1 MHIPINNDY
10 AIGADQFSWHILKL
24 RTLKRKGKSV
34 QEWRPIKW
42 YSNLENLINAFADF
56 GLRTSEVE
64 SLADLLK
71 EQKNLKAALCGS
83 LHAQFKGAA

>member
-1 MHIPINNDY
+1 MHIPINDDF
-10 AIGADQFSWHILKL
+10 AIGSDQFSWQILK
-24 RTLKRKGKSV
+24 RITRERKGKSV

-56 GLRTSEVE
+56 GLRTSEAE

-71 EQKNLKAALCGS
+71 EQKRLKAALCDS
-83 LHAQFKGAA
+83 LHNFKGAA

>member
-1 MHIPINNDY
+1 VHIPINDDF
-10 AIGADQFSWHILKL
+10 AIGSDQFSWQILK
-24 RTLKRKGKSV
+24 RITRERKGKSV

-56 GLRTSEVE
+56 GLRISEAE

-71 EQKNLKAALCGS
+71 EQKNLKAALCRS
-83 LHAQFKGAA
+83 LCSYLKVAA

>member
-1 MHIPINNDY
+1 MHIPISNDY

-56 GLRTSEVE
+56 GLRTSEAE

-71 EQKNLKAALCGS
+71 EQKNLKAALCRS
-83 LHAQFKGAA
+83 LCSYLKVAA